1 MTSRN
6 KRELD
11 TVFDTR
17 HELGEGIIW
26 DEETEQL
33 IWFDI
38 NNHQL
43 FLGSPESRTYQ
54 QVQFDSASCSPP
66 IGLDASVIH
75 SLNEPGY
82 KIGASNPAR
91 MRATK
96 LMVAVTPEPQ

>member
-43 FLGSPESRTYQ
+43 FLGSPDSRTHISRFSLTSLWR
-54 QVQFDSASCSPP
+54 QVFWHLNHNCLLPLPLGLSAMTDRQAVQPP
-66 IGLDASVIH
+66 IW
-75 SLNEPGY
+75 
-82 KIGASNPAR
+82 R
-91 MRATK
+91 
-96 LMVAVTPEPQ
+96 

>member
-54 QVQFDSASCSPP
+54 QVQFDEPVAAGFWHLDHNCLLPLPLGLSAMTDRQAVQPP
-66 IGLDASVIH
+66 IW
-75 SLNEPGY
+75 
-82 KIGASNPAR
+82 R
-91 MRATK
+91 
-96 LMVAVTPEPQ
+96 